1 MVTSSLTT
9 LTDSQPSPSSK
20 ECSSVILWT
29 DTLSASSISF
39 ATGWTR
45 LFLTLLSDF
54 TASKWQYFQFS
65 SACSEAHWR
74 FYLFPD
80 VFNMSF
86 TFRYTNELNLR
97 GNVLLNIMFCISTH
111 IVTMSRETCTSFRES
126 TLFSGPNPTH
136 GFGDPPSLSISVFVF
151 PVLQFSSL
159 KP

>member
-29 DTLSASSISF
+29 DTLSASSVSF

-45 LFLTLLSDF
+45 LFLTLFSDF

-74 FYLFPD
+74 FSLFPD

-97 GNVLLNIMFCISTH
+97 GNVLLNIMFCISSH
-111 IVTMSRETCTSFRES
+111 IVAMSRDLHFLKRVNSFLDQIQLTALEIHL
-126 TLFSGPNPTH
+126 LFQYP
-136 GFGDPPSLSISVFVF
+136 FLCF
-151 PVLQFSSL
+151 
-159 KP
+159 

>member
-1 MVTSSLTT
+1 MLTSSLTT

-29 DTLSASSISF
+29 DTLSASSVSF

-80 VFNMSF
+80 VFNMFF

-97 GNVLLNIMFCISTH
+97 GNVLLNIMFCITLLPWAE
-111 IVTMSRETCTSFRES
+111 RLALPQES
-126 TLFSGPNPTH
+126 QLFSGPNPTH
-136 GFGDPPSLSISVFVF
+136 GFRDPPSLSISVFVF
-151 PVLQFSSL
+151 PVLQFSPL